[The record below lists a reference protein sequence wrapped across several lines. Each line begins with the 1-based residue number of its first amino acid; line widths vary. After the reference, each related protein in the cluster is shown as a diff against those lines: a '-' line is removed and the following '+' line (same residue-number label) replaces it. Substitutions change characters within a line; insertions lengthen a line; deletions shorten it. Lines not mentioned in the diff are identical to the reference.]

1 VPTFITFDSGSK
13 TFKTNRPFKKD
24 DNNKKLSISLSE
36 PNGLKAGFSIKFYLI
51 EATETTKD
59 DASDDCKDDEECED
73 DDEDEDDCEDDEECE
88 DDDEDGDED
97 DCEDDEECEDDDDN
111 KDDASTVADKKEEAK
126 PLKPS
131 EDPAKIAA
139 VLEQQLKVD
148 QKLSETKSW
157 EGFKNLM
164 QQASLDIKT
173 AQGMKASAPTVALSS
188 SGFSQLGDMQIGSSV
203 PINVPKTESGR
214 RALQENLQKSIKA
227 TLLRGGGAVSENM
240 NSTDIDIT
248 WNITGFTENGVEI
261 NFQFSD
267 PKQVSTS
274 DESDVI
280 IIQILDIS
288 AFAGQNG

>member
-1 VPTFITFDSGSK
+1 MPTFITFDSGSK
-13 TFKTNRPFKKD
+13 TFKTNRPLKKD

-36 PNGLKAGFSIKFYLI
+36 PNGLKAGFSIKFHLI

-73 DDEDEDDCEDDEECE
+73 N
-88 DDDEDGDED
+88 DEDGDED

-111 KDDASTVADKKEEAK
+111 KDDKKDEISSTVADKKEEAK

-148 QKLSETKSW
+148 QKLSETNSW

-164 QQASLDIKT
+164 QQASLDIKA

-214 RALQENLQKSIKA
+214 RALQENLQKTIKA
-227 TLLRGGGAVSENM
+227 TLLRGGGAVSENT

>member
-36 PNGLKAGFSIKFYLI
+36 PNGLKAGFSIKFHLI
-51 EATETTKD
+51 KATETTKD

-73 DDEDEDDCEDDEECE
+73 DD
-88 DDDEDGDED
+88 
-97 DCEDDEECEDDDDN
+97 DN
-111 KDDASTVADKKEEAK
+111 KDGIKDEIASTVADKKEEAK

-164 QQASLDIKT
+164 QQASLDIKA

>member
-1 VPTFITFDSGSK
+1 MPTFITFDSGSK

-36 PNGLKAGFSIKFYLI
+36 PNGLKAGFSIKFHLI
-51 EATETTKD
+51 KATETTKD

-73 DDEDEDDCEDDEECE
+73 DDED
-88 DDDEDGDED
+88 GDED
-97 DCEDDEECEDDDDN
+97 ACEDDEECEDDDDN
-111 KDDASTVADKKEEAK
+111 KDGIKDEIASTVADKKEEAK

-164 QQASLDIKT
+164 QQASLDIKA